1 MYHKVFIEVN
11 EEGTEAAASNAV
23 IAVTQCARYPIPSF
37 VADHPFMLMIREETS
52 NAVFFL
58 GALLNPL
65 SES

>member
-1 MYHKVFIEVN
+1 MHHKVFIEVN

-23 IAVTQCARYPIPSF
+23 IAVAQCARYAIPSF
-37 VADHPFMLMIREETS
+37 VADHPFMFMIREETS